1 MGRRMEEAPC
11 VDLRP
16 KPFLSVVF
24 HFLAMSIDI
33 KCNSC
38 SAKYSVSDRL
48 AGGSVKC
55 SKCQA
60 PIHVPIV
67 PRQPSPTPALSAADA
82 AADAADLSFDYAPN
96 LAVASAG
103 VQTMVAPAA
112 SEVAPQPAAADE
124 PIPETTPAVA
134 AERSKRFP
142 FTWPKLSF
150 RRSGGALCVAGQ
162 PGDFQLRRYWTARLA
177 PSLWGLSLVAGL
189 SLAYLA
195 VRQLLAL
202 GGLPAELQPTS
213 LWGGVAQIAGVVVG
227 LIVVRISLET
237 VGLLFE
243 IAKTLREVRDELRK
257 GD

>member
-1 MGRRMEEAPC
+1 
-11 VDLRP
+11 
-16 KPFLSVVF
+16 
-24 HFLAMSIDI
+24 MSIDI

-55 SKCQA
+55 SKCHA

-67 PRQPSPTPALSAADA
+67 PRQPSPTPVATAAEA
-82 AADAADLSFDYAPN
+82 AADAADLSFDYTPN
-96 LAVASAG
+96 LAVASAAAAG
-103 VQTMVAPAA
+103 VQKLAVPAA

-124 PIPETTPAVA
+124 PISETAPAVV

-142 FTWPKLSF
+142 FAWPKLSF
-150 RRSGGALCVAGQ
+150 GRSGGALSVTGQ
-162 PGDFQLRRYWTARLA
+162 PADFRLRHSWTARLA

-202 GGLPAELQPTS
+202 GGLPAELQPTA
-213 LWGGVAQIAGVVVG
+213 LWGGVARIAGVVVG

-237 VGLLFE
+237 VSLLFE
-243 IAKTLREVRDELRK
+243 IAKTLREVRDELRNR
-257 GD
+257 D

>member
-1 MGRRMEEAPC
+1 MEEAPC

-16 KPFLSVVF
+16 NPFLSVVF
-24 HFLAMSIDI
+24 DFLAMSIDI

-67 PRQPSPTPALSAADA
+67 PRQPPRAPATTAAEA
-82 AADAADLSFDYAPN
+82 AADAADLAFDYTPN
-96 LAVASAG
+96 LTAPAG
-103 VQTMVAPAA
+103 VQTIAAPTAR
-112 SEVAPQPAAADE
+112 EIAPQQDADDE
-124 PIPETTPAVA
+124 PVPEQAPGAT
-134 AERSKRFP
+134 AERPKGFRFAWPRFP
-142 FTWPKLSF
+142 F
-150 RRSGGALCVAGQ
+150 RRSGGSLSVAA
-162 PGDFQLRRYWTARLA
+162 PSARTPSADYRIRNYWTARLA
-177 PSLWGLSLVAGL
+177 PSLWVLSLVAGL

-202 GGLPAELQPTS
+202 GGLPAELQPTV
-213 LWGGVAQIAGVVVG
+213 LWGGVARIAGVVVG

-237 VGLLFE
+237 VSLLFE

-257 GD
+257 GV